1 MTPYLPVEQRVD
13 FITLGVADLAAARRF
28 YVEGLGWR
36 PTFEVEGEVVFIQVG
51 HGLLLS
57 LWDVTEMAEDVGA
70 PVTPGNSATFAHNVG
85 SDDAVQPVLDAAKAA
100 GGTILKQAQPAF
112 FGGVQGYF
120 ADPEG
125 FRWEVAHNPG
135 WGVDPDGTVRIGPS

>member
-1 MTPYLPVEQRVD
+1 MEQRVH
-13 FITLGVADLAAARRF
+13 FITLGVADLGAARRF
-28 YVEGLGWR
+28 YVEGLGWE

-51 HGLLLS
+51 PGLLLS
-57 LWDVTEMAEDVGA
+57 LWGA
-70 PVTPGNSATFAHNVG
+70 KDMEADLGHSVTPGSSVTFAHNVDTDEDVG
-85 SDDAVQPVLDAAKAA
+85 RVLDEAEAA
-100 GGTILKQAQPAF
+100 GGTILKPAQKAF

-135 WGVDPDGTVRIGPS
+135 WRVDPDGTVRIGPDQ

>member
-1 MTPYLPVEQRVD
+1 MEQRVD

-28 YVEGLGWR
+28 YVDGLGWR

-57 LWDVTEMAEDVGA
+57 LWGADAMADDIGA
-70 PVTPGNSATFAHNVG
+70 PVTPGSSAAFAHNVG
-85 SDDAVQPVLDAAKAA
+85 SDEDVQGVLDAAAAA
-100 GGTILKQAQPAF
+100 GGTILKHAQPAF

-135 WGVDPDGTVRIGPS
+135 WRVDPDGTVHIGPDQ

>member
-1 MTPYLPVEQRVD
+1 MEQHVD

-28 YVEGLGWR
+28 YVEGLGWK

-57 LWDVTEMAEDVGA
+57 LWGAKDMAEDIGA
-70 PVTPGNSATFAHNVG
+70 PVTAGSSAAFAHNVA
-85 SDDAVQPVLDAAKAA
+85 SDDAVQPVLDAAEAA
-100 GGTILKQAQPAF
+100 GGTILKRAQPAF

-120 ADPEG
+120 EDPEG

-135 WGVDPDGTVRIGPS
+135 WSVDPDGTVRIGPAQ

>member
-1 MTPYLPVEQRVD
+1 MEQHVD

-28 YVEGLGWR
+28 YVEGLGWK
-36 PTFEVEGEVVFIQVG
+36 PTFEVEGEVVFLQVG

-57 LWDVTEMAEDVGA
+57 LWNVREMAADIGA
-70 PVTPGNSATFAHNVG
+70 HVTPGSAATFAHNVG
-85 SDDAVQPVLDAAKAA
+85 SDDEVQAVLDTAEAA
-100 GGTILKQAQPAF
+100 GGTVLKPAQRAF

-120 ADPEG
+120 EDPEG

-135 WGVDPDGTVRIGPS
+135 WSVDPDGTVRIGPVQ

>member
-1 MTPYLPVEQRVD
+1 MEQRVD

-28 YVEGLGWR
+28 YVDGLGWK

-57 LWDVTEMAEDVGA
+57 LWGAKEMAEDIGS
-70 PVTPGNSATFAHNVG
+70 PVTPGSSAAFAHNVA
-85 SDDAVQPVLDAAKAA
+85 SDDDVQRVLDDAERA
-100 GGTILKQAQPAF
+100 GGTILKRAQPAF

-120 ADPEG
+120 EDPEG
-125 FRWEVAHNPG
+125 FRWEVAHNAG
-135 WGVDPDGTVRIGPS
+135 WSVDPDGTVRIGPAQ